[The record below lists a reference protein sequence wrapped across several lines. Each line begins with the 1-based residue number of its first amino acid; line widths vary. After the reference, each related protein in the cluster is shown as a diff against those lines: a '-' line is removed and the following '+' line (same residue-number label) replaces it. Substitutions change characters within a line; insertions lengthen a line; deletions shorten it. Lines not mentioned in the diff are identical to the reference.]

1 MSTNFIQRRRFTIW
15 GVASGT
21 VILIFAYFNLD
32 LVQLGNW
39 FVNELQPHRIDDFVA
54 AIALAVVG
62 ISIDNRRDKK
72 HDRLK
77 LQIQADRL
85 AVLKATMRTVQDL
98 VNNFLNNMQLV
109 QLEAGD
115 ALSQET
121 LELLERITFETSSK
135 LKALGDLGYVPETQM
150 AIGAGIST

>member
-1 MSTNFIQRRRFTIW
+1 MMTNLVQRYRATICCS
-15 GVASGT
+15 VAGII
-21 VILIFAYFNLD
+21 ILVLAFFNLD
-32 LVQLGNW
+32 IVQLGSW
-39 FVNELQPHRIDDFVA
+39 FANFLEPHAIDDDVT
-54 AIALAVVG
+54 AIALVFVG
-62 ISIDNRRDKK
+62 LCIDKRRDT
-72 HDRLK
+72 RQYK
-77 LQIQADRL
+77 LQLQFETDRV

-135 LKALGDLGYVPETQM
+135 LKSLGDLEYVPETKM
-150 AIGAGIST
+150 AIGVGIGV